1 MTAERKY
8 LESADAKNSVQVI
21 KEETF
26 MSINKAEELLGS
38 WIYRSLRNSKTL
50 ATPFND
56 LRFGAGIIEFNNIS
70 DDRIS
75 DSTLDMGGGY
85 TLALGGEIIRQGEF
99 IYSLSW
105 RGEGVAG
112 TPTENWIYDYKAYIA
127 PTWDEATDR
136 TLILVG
142 TVMRTVPHN
151 GAPAGV
157 TGTFYMVKSD

>member
-1 MTAERKY
+1 
-8 LESADAKNSVQVI
+8 
-21 KEETF
+21 
-26 MSINKAEELLGS
+26 MSISNTEELLGS

-56 LRFGAGIIEFNNIS
+56 LRFGAGIIEFNNVS

-75 DSTLDMGGGY
+75 NSTLDMGGGY
-85 TLALGGEIIRQGEF
+85 RLALSGEILRQGES
-99 IYSLSW
+99 IYVLSW
-105 RGEGVAG
+105 RGVGVTD
-112 TPTENWIYDYKAYIA
+112 TPTENWIYDYKSFIA

-136 TLILVG
+136 TIILVG